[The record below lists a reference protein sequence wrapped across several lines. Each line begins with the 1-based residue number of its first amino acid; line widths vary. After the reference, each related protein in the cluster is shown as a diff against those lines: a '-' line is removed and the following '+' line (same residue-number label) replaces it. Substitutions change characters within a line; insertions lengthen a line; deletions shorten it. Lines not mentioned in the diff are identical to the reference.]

1 MSAAPYIRVLGI
13 DPGFDRL
20 GFGVIAGSFASPR
33 HVAHGCLTTEK
44 SRPFEQ
50 RLHQLGEQLAAL
62 LEEHRPSVVGV
73 EKLFFANNA
82 KTACAVSE
90 VRGVVIYLAIAH
102 GAIIKEFTPLQ
113 VKQRVAGYGAAGK
126 PQVGI
131 MVKTLLH
138 LPTVPRPDDAADAL
152 AIALCAQGASV
163 S

>member
-1 MSAAPYIRVLGI
+1 MSVAPYILGI

-20 GFGVIAGSFASPR
+20 GFGVITGPFASPR

-44 SRPFEQ
+44 SQPFDR

-62 LEEHRPSVVGV
+62 LKEYRPNVVGI
-73 EKLFFANNA
+73 EKLFFANNT

-90 VRGVVIYLAIAH
+90 VRGVVIFLAIAH
-102 GAIIKEFTPLQ
+102 GATIREFTPLQ

-138 LPTVPRPDDAADAL
+138 LPAVPRPDDAADAL
-152 AIALCAQGASV
+152 AIALCAHSASMP
-163 S
+163 

>member
-1 MSAAPYIRVLGI
+1 MSAAHHILGI

-20 GFGVIAGSFASPR
+20 GFGVITGSLASPR

-44 SRPFEQ
+44 SQPFAQ

-62 LEEHRPSVVGV
+62 LKEYRPSVVGI
-73 EKLFFANNA
+73 EKLFFSKNT

-90 VRGVVIYLAIAH
+90 VRGVVIFLATAH
-102 GAIIKEFTPLQ
+102 GALIKEFTPLQ
-113 VKQRVAGYGAAGK
+113 VKQRVAGYGAAEK

-138 LPTVPRPDDAADAL
+138 LSAVPRPDDAADAL
-152 AIALCAQGASV
+152 GIALCAQSARV
-163 S
+163 L